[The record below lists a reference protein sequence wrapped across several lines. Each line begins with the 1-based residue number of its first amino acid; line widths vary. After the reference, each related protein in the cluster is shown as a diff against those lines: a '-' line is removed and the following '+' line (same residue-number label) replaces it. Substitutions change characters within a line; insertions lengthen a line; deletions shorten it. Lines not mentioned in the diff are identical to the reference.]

1 MSKFAVIGSRGFPST
16 YGGFETFV
24 RRLAPYL
31 VAHGDEVTVYGRSG
45 RPGRRMTQGVQTI
58 TTRGFD
64 SNALSTLSYGATASA
79 HARNREYDAV
89 LVLNVA
95 NGYFLPALTRHGI
108 RTVVNPDGLEWQR
121 GKWNAFGRRVFREG
135 ANMTARFADQIVTD
149 SVEIGRIW
157 KEDFDRSSIF
167 IPYGADIE
175 TDLPDNKV
183 KEIGLEPSNYV
194 LAVAR
199 LVPENNLDLLL
210 DAVAQLPSTLPVVV
224 AGSANKETE
233 LTFRLKQLSSTRKNF
248 HWLGHVSDQL
258 LLKQLW
264 AHSAVYFHGHSVGG
278 TNPALLQAL
287 GYGAPTLALNTRYNA
302 EVLQRPQQLI
312 PPHAETV
319 ASAIL
324 ELTESENMRREFSDH
339 GRQIITARYLWA
351 DVLFAYR
358 RVLGDGSI
366 TTGTVDSLVRN
377 RFFPRQ
383 SPAAAAAH
391 RSIERLSGAPTSVSQ
406 EF

>member
-45 RPGRRMTQGVQTI
+45 RRGRSMVDGVETI
-58 TTRGFD
+58 TTRGWD
-64 SNALSTLSYGATASA
+64 SNALSTLSYGATASL
-79 HARNREYDAV
+79 HARNRPYDAA

-95 NGYFLPALTRHGI
+95 NGYFLPTLARGGV

-121 GKWNAFGRRVFREG
+121 GKWNKFGKEVFRRG
-135 ANMTARFADQIVTD
+135 AQLTARHAHQIVTD

-157 KEDFDRSSIF
+157 REDFGRANIF

-183 KEIGLEPSNYV
+183 KEIGLQPNKYV

-199 LVPENNLDLLL
+199 LVPENNVDLLL
-210 DAVAQLPSTLPVVV
+210 DAVGQLPPNLPVVI

-233 LTFRLKQLSSTRKNF
+233 LTCRLKHLSATRKNF
-248 HWLGHVSDQL
+248 RWLGHVSDQI

-287 GYGAPTLALNTRYNA
+287 GYGAPTLALNTCYNA
-302 EVLQRPQQLI
+302 EVLRHPQHLLAPQ
-312 PPHAETV
+312 PNAV

-324 ELTESENMRREFSDH
+324 ELTENERLRREFSEH
-339 GRQIITARYLWA
+339 GRQVVRSRYLWS
-351 DVLFAYR
+351 DVLAAYR
-358 RVLGDGSI
+358 RVL
-366 TTGTVDSLVRN
+366 TDSSV
-377 RFFPRQ
+377 
-383 SPAAAAAH
+383 
-391 RSIERLSGAPTSVSQ
+391 ISGAEPVPTGFGGTPLSSTSAVAGGPFDGASVRARS
-406 EF
+406 